1 MDILETIRTRHSIR
15 AFRDE
20 AIPRSLLLEVLTDAS
35 RAPSAINMQPWEV
48 HMVLNDERKRLSR
61 KLIRSYRERG
71 LGCAPGTAKTLPAR
85 FLERGRKCAEEMT
98 PLVEQMGGNFS
109 DFINEGSLDF
119 YGAPVAALIFLDDA
133 FPPDRMTDIGSF
145 VAYLVMTAA
154 AYGLSS
160 CPIGLVKSYE
170 DEVKDALNI
179 PEGKR
184 LIISVALGYPQPDA
198 PINEF
203 KSPRAELRE
212 FVRWID

>member
-1 MDILETIRTRHSIR
+1 MDILETIRIRRSIR

-20 AIPRSLLLEVLTDAS
+20 TIPKTLLQEVLTDAS
-35 RAPSAINMQPWEV
+35 HAPSAINIQPWEV
-48 HMVLNDERKRLSR
+48 HMVLDEERKRLSR

-71 LGCAPGTAKTLPAR
+71 LGCAPGTVRPLPAR
-85 FLERGRKCAEEMT
+85 FIERGRRCAEAMT
-98 PLVEQMGGNFS
+98 PLIEQMGRNFS
-109 DFINEGSLDF
+109 DYINEGSLEF

-133 FPPDRMTDIGSF
+133 FPPDRMIDIGSF
-145 VAYLVMTAA
+145 VAYLVMAA
-154 AYGLSS
+154 AAHGLSS

-170 DEVKDALNI
+170 DEVKDVLNI

-184 LIISVALGYPQPDA
+184 LMISAALGLPTLDA

-203 KSPRAELRE
+203 RSSRAEIGE